1 MGKIEQLV
9 GLCRTTLQRMEN
21 SGDIVSALLRSDQI
35 FALCRCSSL
44 DDLLRPLSLSD
55 DRGLLRRVAERR
67 DEVPGRQENI
77 AREAGAILPLHQP
90 PRQEGLLQPAEST
103 LPPLTRRQTAP
114 ELPDGS
120 YSSSHSQ
127 QILQKLF
134 ESIKQQLAI
143 EQKQGDT
150 SSRSVAFTG
159 NPAAE
164 EKNGLRSLQAI
175 TGGSQR
181 LGFSADPGQSNAPSP
196 FSAMTGEGE
205 RTGWFDNHPR
215 HKTAAAA
222 LLDKDSE
229 PFVSEKT
236 LKKWAAPLPA
246 DDGLIET
253 NSVLQDKNR
262 GVAGVI
268 SPHRS
273 SSRQEERGQENTATG
288 SREIRPF
295 HADEPG
301 SRNTAP
307 SLPPEHGSSSS
318 SLRPENSSGQLE
330 QLVRKWQSGSQSVEK
345 NTRETTAVP
354 FRQSTDLSAARGA
367 WNSIVREQQ
376 SPLDTDHVFAET
388 LERVLKREMRR
399 HGIEE
404 EP

>member
-1 MGKIEQLV
+1 MRKIEQLV

-44 DDLLRPLSLSD
+44 DDLLRTLSLSD

-77 AREAGAILPLHQP
+77 AREAGATLPLHQP
-90 PRQEGLLQPAEST
+90 PRQEALSQPAGST
-103 LPPLTRRQTAP
+103 LSPLTRRQTAP
-114 ELPDGS
+114 ELPGGS

-127 QILQKLF
+127 QIVQKLF
-134 ESIKQQLAI
+134 ESIKQELAI
-143 EQKQGDT
+143 EQKQGET
-150 SSRSVAFTG
+150 SSRSVAFKG
-159 NPAAE
+159 IPAAE
-164 EKNGLRSLQAI
+164 EKNGLRSLKAM

-181 LGFSADPGQSNAPSP
+181 LGFSADPGQSNASSP
-196 FSAMTGEGE
+196 FSAMTREGE
-205 RTGWFDNHPR
+205 RTGWLDNHPR

-222 LLDKDSE
+222 LLDKDLE

-236 LKKWAAPLPA
+236 LRKWAAPLPA
-246 DDGLIET
+246 DDGLNET
-253 NSVLQDKNR
+253 NLVRQDKKR
-262 GVAGVI
+262 GVAGAT

-273 SSRQEERGQENTATG
+273 PSRPEERGQENTATG

-295 HADEPG
+295 HTAAPG
-301 SRNTAP
+301 SGNTAP
-307 SLPPEHGSSSS
+307 FFQPEHGSSS
-318 SLRPENSSGQLE
+318 SLRPENPSSQLE
-330 QLVRKWQSGSQSVEK
+330 QLVRKWQSGSPSAEK

-354 FRQSTDLSAARGA
+354 FRQNTDLSAAKGA